1 MATPAQQA
9 FRLTGAD
16 GRPLSGD
23 VKRAAGNRPAV
34 VICRGRETCKDW
46 GGLPYLGDRLA
57 RAGFAAVSFTYSGS
71 GIRADVRDLEV
82 LLGALS
88 SGSLGLRPTA
98 YGLMGHGLGG
108 GLAVLGAAQDERVGG
123 LVTWATVARLDRVTA
138 PPLDG
143 DMPHELEAHSETTL
157 DFVRRAGRVRA
168 PWLIVHGAA
177 DEFVPVGDAHEFRR
191 AARHAELLVVAD
203 TGHTFGARHPWAG
216 STPSLDRVV
225 QATLDWFARHLT

>member
-1 MATPAQQA
+1 VATPAQRP

-23 VKRAAGNRPAV
+23 VKSAAGSRPAV
-34 VICRGRETCKDW
+34 LICRGRETFKDW

-57 RAGFAAVSFTYSGS
+57 RAGFAAVSFTYSGL

-88 SGSLGLRPTA
+88 GGSLGLRPTA
-98 YGLMGHGLGG
+98 FGLMGHGLGG
-108 GLAVLGAAQDERVGG
+108 ALAVLGAAQDERVGG
-123 LVTWATVARLDRVTA
+123 LVTWAMAARLDRVTA
-138 PPLDG
+138 HLRDR
-143 DMPHELEAHSETTL
+143 DMPYELEAHSETL
-157 DFVRRAGRVRA
+157 DFVRAAGRVRA

-177 DEFVPVGDAHEFRR
+177 DELVPVDDAHELCR
-191 AARHAELLVVAD
+191 AARHAELLVVAGQ
-203 TGHTFGARHPWAG
+203 GHTFGAPDPWAG

-225 QATLDWFARHLT
+225 QATLDWFARHLS